1 MKDMSAFITTTTLCV
16 LPAQVLETHFTPEAA
31 ERLQGEIE
39 SSIVMQQQQQQQ
51 QQQQFINRP
60 SSRHEVLQTVLEEE
74 EITSSGDKHFTL
86 MSDMEAVH
94 RELARVLTAR
104 NQSRQESDEDQ
115 YATSPSVDTDL
126 QSRGPP
132 PEIPPRPRA
141 PLSPMITEEAP
152 ALPEIED
159 EDLNIFSMEELEEPV
174 SSSSSVRSFGDFVE
188 APPSGTGVGQDFSR
202 PSTSQGKKEVP
213 HFPIIDD
220 VLSEYE
226 ASLHSV
232 DRDRR
237 IEYLDDHEGLTS
249 GDESRNGFSDGSIC
263 DSPATSVS
271 STNEDDIDAQSLD
284 AGKESQQVDSG
295 LVMEMGSKEL
305 SVHQKNSESVSSN
318 TLPKRPVYIRGS
330 SSRSST
336 ARRAP
341 KKNNGWKRV
350 PKKARLS
357 PGEKKRFVSR
367 AFW

>member
-1 MKDMSAFITTTTLCV
+1 MKDMSSFLASHITTATLCV
-16 LPAQVLETHFTPEAA
+16 LPAQVMETHFTPEQS
-31 ERLQGEIE
+31 ERLQAEIE
-39 SSIVMQQQQQQQ
+39 SSLAMQHQQQQQ
-51 QQQQFINRP
+51 QQQQFFNQP
-60 SSRHEVLQTVLEEE
+60 LSHHEVLQTVLEEE
-74 EITSSGDKHFTL
+74 EISSGDKHFTL

-94 RELARVLTAR
+94 RELKRVLSVQS
-104 NQSRQESDEDQ
+104 QSRPQLNEEQSDD
-115 YATSPSVDTDL
+115 SPSLAEVL

-141 PLSPMITEEAP
+141 PLSPVMVENAP
-152 ALPEIED
+152 ALPAIED

-174 SSSSSVRSFGDFVE
+174 SSGSSIRSFGDFVE
-188 APPSGTGVGQDFSR
+188 APPSSSGAGQDFSR
-202 PSTSQGKKEVP
+202 PSTSHGKKEVP

-232 DRDRR
+232 DRERR
-237 IEYLDDHEGLTS
+237 IEYLDEHEGLTS
-249 GDESRNGFSDGSIC
+249 GDESRNGFSDESRC

-271 STNEDDIDAQSLD
+271 STNEEDIDAQSLD
-284 AGKESQQVDSG
+284 TGKEVQQVDPG
-295 LVMEMGSKEL
+295 LVMEMGSK
-305 SVHQKNSESVSSN
+305 SSESVCSN
-318 TLPKRPVYIRGS
+318 TRPKRPIAVRGS

-336 ARRAP
+336 SRRAP